1 MKEIDGKYLTFLLE
15 KEIYG
20 ISIKSVKEINAM
32 MNITPVPNMPDYM
45 KGVINLRGKIIT
57 VMDLRLR
64 LGMEEKE
71 YSERTCIIIVEVE
84 GQKGKKKIGIVVDS
98 VSEVSDIKSS
108 ELEDFEDDYSKVG
121 DLFVEG
127 IAKTKSK
134 IIILLDITKIVNN
147 IEIKNEEVQ
156 GVL

>member
-71 YSERTCIIIVEVE
+71 YSERTCIVIVEVE

-108 ELEDFEDDYSKVG
+108 ELEDFEDDYSSIG
-121 DLFVEG
+121 DVFIEG

>member
-71 YSERTCIIIVEVE
+71 YSERTCIVIVEVE

-108 ELEDFEDDYSKVG
+108 ELEDFEDDYTNVG
-121 DLFVEG
+121 DIFVEG

>member
-32 MNITPVPNMPDYM
+32 MNITQVPNMPDYM

-71 YSERTCIIIVEVE
+71 YSERTCIVIVEVE

-108 ELEDFEDDYSKVG
+108 ELEDFEDDYSSIG
-121 DLFVEG
+121 DVFIEG